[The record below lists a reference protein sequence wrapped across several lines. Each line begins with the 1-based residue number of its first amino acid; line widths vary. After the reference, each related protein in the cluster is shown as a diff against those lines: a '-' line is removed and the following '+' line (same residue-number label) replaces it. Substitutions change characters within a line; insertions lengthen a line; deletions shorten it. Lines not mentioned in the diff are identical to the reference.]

1 MSMNIQKIITDLRK
15 EKGYTQE
22 KLAEMLGVTTAAVSK
37 WECGVSQT

>member
-1 MSMNIQKIITDLRK
+1 MNMQKIITDLRK

-37 WECGVSQT
+37 WECGVSHS